1 MAFTAPEGLFELTI
15 IFLKLTNLLATFQ
28 AMMNKLLRDLINMG
42 KIAAF
47 IDDVMV
53 GTESEEGHD
62 ELVEEILKRMKK
74 NDLYMKPEKCR

>member
-1 MAFTAPEGLFELTI
+1 
-15 IFLKLTNLLATFQ
+15 
-28 AMMNKLLRDLINMG
+28 MNKLLRDLINMG

-53 GTESEEGHD
+53 GTESKEGHD

>member
-1 MAFTAPEGLFELTI
+1 MAFTVPEKLFKLTI
-15 IFLKLTNLLATFQ
+15 IFLELTNLLATFQ
-28 AMMNKLLRDLINMG
+28 AMMNKLLRDLINIG

-47 IDDVMV
+47 IDNLMV

-62 ELVEEILKRMKK
+62 ELVKEILKRMKK